1 MFSPLSMWMRTQQK
15 QRQHTAN
22 HRSRNML
29 DLSIAPG
36 TRPRKYKKKTRWDVL
51 DVVHH
56 EGPAAGKASSICL
69 FTQSRTREF
78 LIWTEWQWQPSQ
90 VTTTTTQK
98 IKKKTIQIFWCS
110 RVFFSYNIYTH
121 FDTLQEPRDGW
132 GKFIHQKNDGAWWWW
147 WWWQFLFSILVSLLF
162 LFLVK
167 FWLRDKH
174 HSWVAQKFIYKNLF
188 PIWCRREGEKK
199 TWRHPTSRLVIQ
211 LVVGFICF
219 VWCIST

>member
-1 MFSPLSMWMRTQQK
+1 MGCAGRGTSWRTRCWQSLIDMSI
-15 QRQHTAN
+15 HTITHSWISN
-22 HRSRNML
+22 L
-29 DLSIAPG
+29 DGMTMAAESGNNNNP
-36 TRPRKYKKKTRWDVL
+36 KNKKKRFKFSDVP
-51 DVVHH
+51 
-56 EGPAAGKASSICL
+56 GS
-69 FTQSRTREF
+69 
-78 LIWTEWQWQPSQ
+78 
-90 VTTTTTQK
+90 
-98 IKKKTIQIFWCS
+98 
-110 RVFFSYNIYTH
+110 FFSYNIYTH